1 MLTLFSCIRA
11 LHRPI
16 HRQAKTFFLTLRGAN
31 TLDGRDKEQR
41 LVYYVSKAMT
51 NAVHQDGTDNFG
63 LKKRYSETL
72 PVFPSLSEVPYSLTI
87 SQYPLKKGGGFF
99 MWTERPGLRLD
110 LTFILSAAKLKICN
124 DSQLIV
130 GQIYGEYE
138 TKDERMLNTFQ
149 SASKTDISWMH
160 EIETYL
166 RIGELPEESKQAH
179 KIRVQAACYTLI
191 KESLYRRFFGGSYLK
206 CLNDIEAQYV
216 LAKLHEGIC
225 GNYIGG
231 HTLTHHAHS
240 QGYYWPP

>member
-1 MLTLFSCIRA
+1 
-11 LHRPI
+11 
-16 HRQAKTFFLTLRGAN
+16 
-31 TLDGRDKEQR
+31 
-41 LVYYVSKAMT
+41 
-51 NAVHQDGTDNFG
+51 
-63 LKKRYSETL
+63 
-72 PVFPSLSEVPYSLTI
+72 
-87 SQYPLKKGGGFF
+87 
-99 MWTERPGLRLD
+99 
-110 LTFILSAAKLKICN
+110 
-124 DSQLIV
+124 
-130 GQIYGEYE
+130 
-138 TKDERMLNTFQ
+138 MLNTFQ
-149 SASKTDISWMH
+149 RNVWANLKKLTEWDVKRIPRAENVQVDALARIASTFPINEVVQLPIYLQTTSSITTTSICSGSKTDISWMH